1 MSCMDEEDVTEELTA
16 AALKATEA
24 HRQLARTP
32 TGSPH
37 HQEAMNAYLQATLLY
52 MSIVSVA
59 QARQYEALSAE
70 VVELR
75 AMVVHRDEDRPVM
88 VH

>member
-1 MSCMDEEDVTEELTA
+1 MRCMQDEDLSGELSA

-24 HRQLARTP
+24 HRRLVRTP
-32 TGSPH
+32 AGSPH
-37 HQEAMNAYLQATLLY
+37 HQEAMNAYLQATVLY

-70 VVELR
+70 VIELR
-75 AMVVHRDEDRPVM
+75 AMVVHRDEDRPVL

>member
-1 MSCMDEEDVTEELTA
+1 MSGMEDEELTEELSA
-16 AALKATEA
+16 AAIKASDA
-24 HRQLARTP
+24 HRRLAKTP
-32 TGSPH
+32 PGSPH
-37 HQEAMNAYLQATLLY
+37 YQEAMNAYLQATVLY

-70 VVELR
+70 LTELR
-75 AMVVHRDEDRPVM
+75 AMVGHPTDRPVL

>member
-1 MSCMDEEDVTEELTA
+1 MSSLDDEELTEQLSA
-16 AALKATEA
+16 AAIKAADA
-24 HRQLARTP
+24 HKRLARMP
-32 TGSPH
+32 PGSQH
-37 HQEAMNAYLQATLLY
+37 HQEAMNAYLQAAVLY

-70 VVELR
+70 LTELR
-75 AMVVHRDEDRPVM
+75 AMVGHPTDRPVL